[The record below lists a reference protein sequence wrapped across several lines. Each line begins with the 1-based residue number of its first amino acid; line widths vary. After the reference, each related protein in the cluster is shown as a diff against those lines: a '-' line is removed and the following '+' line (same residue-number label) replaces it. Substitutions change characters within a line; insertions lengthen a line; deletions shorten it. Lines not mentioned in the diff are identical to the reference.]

1 MKKKI
6 ILVSLIS
13 ILLIAGLFILTGC
26 GNKEQS
32 SNNENYEKNSSN
44 NTSESSQVTNVL
56 LGEWSFDTSTQKD
69 GTNTTLVFNS
79 DLSGEMIQA
88 GDSYKF
94 TYEFTESK
102 VTFTYEI
109 LGKTEQSYNI
119 DGDILTL
126 TNSYGENAK
135 YKRIR

>member
-1 MKKKI
+1 M
-6 ILVSLIS
+6 
-13 ILLIAGLFILTGC
+13 
-26 GNKEQS
+26 
-32 SNNENYEKNSSN
+32 
-44 NTSESSQVTNVL
+44 
-56 LGEWSFDTSTQKD
+56 
-69 GTNTTLVFNS
+69 VFNS

-102 VTFTYEI
+102 ATFTYEI

-119 DGDILTL
+119 DGDALTL
-126 TNSYGENAK
+126 TNSYGENAE

>member
-44 NTSESSQVTNVL
+44 NTSESSQLTNVL

-135 YKRIR
+135 YKRIK

>member
-1 MKKKI
+1 
-6 ILVSLIS
+6 
-13 ILLIAGLFILTGC
+13 
-26 GNKEQS
+26 
-32 SNNENYEKNSSN
+32 
-44 NTSESSQVTNVL
+44 
-56 LGEWSFDTSTQKD
+56 
-69 GTNTTLVFNS
+69 
-79 DLSGEMIQA
+79 MIQA

-119 DGDILTL
+119 DGDTLTL
-126 TNSYGENAK
+126 TNSYGENAE